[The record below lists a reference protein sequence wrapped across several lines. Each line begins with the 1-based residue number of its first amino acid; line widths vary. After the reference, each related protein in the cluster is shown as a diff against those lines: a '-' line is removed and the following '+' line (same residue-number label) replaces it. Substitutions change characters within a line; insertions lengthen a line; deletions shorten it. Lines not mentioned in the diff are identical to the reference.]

1 MDQDPAPRVRARA
14 AVLPLGRQRSVD
26 DFAGR
31 VGDLGDGR
39 GDRVAQGEPV
49 VRHAVH
55 LGRGIGTDAQDVGY
69 GIPREKW
76 LGRGR

>member
-1 MDQDPAPRVRARA
+1 MDQDPAPRARARA
-14 AVLPLGRQRSVD
+14 AVLLGRYRSVD

-49 VRHAVH
+49 VHHAVH
-55 LGRGIGTDAQDVGY
+55 LGRGIGTDAQD
-69 GIPREKW
+69 
-76 LGRGR
+76 RGLWSSA